1 MVRVLSG
8 APPAVR
14 SGGAAV
20 TWEAASNKAVRAAT
34 KVDGMVFVAVFMNG
48 RILIA
53 NATGVNLFEILLFAG
68 GP

>member
-34 KVDGMVFVAVFMNG
+34 KVDGMVFVAV
-48 RILIA
+48 IIKLW
-53 NATGVNLFEILLFAG
+53 L
-68 GP
+68 